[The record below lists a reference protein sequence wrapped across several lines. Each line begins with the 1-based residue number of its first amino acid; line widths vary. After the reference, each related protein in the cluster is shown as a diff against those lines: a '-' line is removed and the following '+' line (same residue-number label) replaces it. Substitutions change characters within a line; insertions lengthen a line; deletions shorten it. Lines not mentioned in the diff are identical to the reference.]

1 MAKLRKRIIGLITD
15 FGPKGQH
22 YIASMKGVILNINP
36 EVNVVDI
43 SHNIAPFSIIE
54 ASYIFKTTYKYYP
67 EGTVFIIVVDPGV
80 GSSREILALKTVNNY
95 YLVAPNNGI
104 FLSSFELND
113 FSECIEITNEEF
125 YNKPISKTFHGR
137 DIMAPIAANITK
149 GLSLSKFGAAF
160 NPSKLNSY
168 PIEFNKISDNEIK
181 CTIQYI
187 DNFGNIIT
195 NIKASSLSLKDGAHL
210 RVKLKKAEFNGKFV
224 QFFEKVIKGSL
235 LFLVGSSGFLEIS
248 KNQGN
253 AAIDLGVSLG
263 DIITVLLSEVKNK

>member
-1 MAKLRKRIIGLITD
+1 MAKLHKKIIGLITD

-22 YIASMKGVILNINP
+22 YVASMKGVILNINP
-36 EVNVVDI
+36 EVRVVDI

-54 ASYIFKTTYKYYP
+54 ASYIFNTTYKYYP

-80 GSSREILALKTVNNY
+80 GSSREILALKTANNY

-104 FLSSFELND
+104 FLSSSELKN
-113 FSECIEITNEEF
+113 FSECIEITNEKF
-125 YNKPISKTFHGR
+125 FNKPISKTFHGR
-137 DIMAPIAANITK
+137 DMMAPIAANITK
-149 GLSLSKFGAAF
+149 GLPLKDFGATF
-160 NPSKLNSY
+160 NPSKLVSY
-168 PIEFNKISDNEIK
+168 PIEFNKISDNEIR

-195 NIKASSLSLKDGAHL
+195 NIRASSLSLKEGSQL
-210 RVKLKKAEFNGKFV
+210 RVKLKIAEFSGKFV
-224 QFFEKVIKGSL
+224 QFFEKVIKGSI

-253 AAIDLGVSLG
+253 AAVDLGVSVG
-263 DIITVLLSEVKNK
+263 DIITVILPEVMKK